1 MNKYLEQLLE
11 IEVIAK
17 SEPASMLVAGS
28 RRCNGRLILSGKR
41 LLFICNEAENPEID
55 IDLDTIN
62 SIAHESDFVDHNVL
76 AITYL
81 QYEIARFTVIDCA
94 EWEKAIEVQ
103 RMTPHIAIEPV
114 FSIKSL
120 N

>member
-17 SEPASMLVAGS
+17 SEPASMINANGK
-28 RRCNGRLILSGKR
+28 RCNGRLILSGKR
-41 LLFICNEAENPEID
+41 LIFICNGNENPEID

-62 SIAHESDFVDHNVL
+62 RLGHESQFVDHNIL
-76 AITYL
+76 AITFL
-81 QYEIARFTVIDCA
+81 QYEVARFTVIDC
-94 EWEKAIEVQ
+94 ESWETVIEEQ
-103 RMTPHIAIEPV
+103 RMTPHITTAIPPV
-114 FSIKSL
+114 SL

>member
-17 SEPASMLVAGS
+17 SEPASMLTAANK
-28 RRCNGRLILSGKR
+28 RCNGRLILSSKR
-41 LLFICNEAENPEID
+41 LLFICNGNENPEID

-62 SIAHESDFVDHNVL
+62 ILGHESQFVDHNIL
-76 AITYL
+76 TINYL
-81 QYEIARFTVIDCA
+81 QYEVARFTVINC
-94 EWEKAIEVQ
+94 ESWEAAIEEQ
-103 RMTPHIAIEPV
+103 RMTPHITTSIPPV
-114 FSIKSL
+114 SL

>member
-17 SEPASMLVAGS
+17 SEPASMLHADNK
-28 RRCNGRLILSGKR
+28 RCNGRLILSGKR
-41 LLFICNEAENPEID
+41 LLFICNNNDNPEID

-62 SIAHESDFVDHNVL
+62 ALAQESQFVDHNIL
-76 AITYL
+76 TINYL
-81 QYEIARFTVIDCA
+81 QYETARFTVIDYDS
-94 EWEKAIEVQ
+94 WEKAIEQQ
-103 RMTPHIAIEPV
+103 RMTPHVMA
-114 FSIKSL
+114 SLQNSL